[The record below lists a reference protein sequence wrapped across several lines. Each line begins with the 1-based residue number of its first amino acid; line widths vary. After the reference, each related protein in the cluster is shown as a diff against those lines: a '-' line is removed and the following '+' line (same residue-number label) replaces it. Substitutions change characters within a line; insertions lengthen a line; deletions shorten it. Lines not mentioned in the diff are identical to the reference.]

1 MHARLRLSPGLQWTW
16 ERSRTYWPYRMTLSL
31 RQDNLGREEEPR
43 TRKPFAGT
51 LRVANPV
58 WQSRASSQKR
68 VLRGEGRPSLRSV
81 DSQIRGRVIEPRK
94 FQTPGALVVDISG
107 GRVGRVS
114 LGPIER
120 DRSYRGRRARTMI
133 IRVPQ
138 EPGRPDRFHREFRLG
153 NPEPT
158 TPRCPRSCVAIAGN
172 KHDATGGI
180 AKRRQRSAARWAVG
194 SRSVP

>member
-1 MHARLRLSPGLQWTW
+1 MGLDSRDQSGG
-16 ERSRTYWPYRMTLSL
+16 RSRIRAPVFPAQLSTKRLWECRITEGSTL
-31 RQDNLGREEEPR
+31 RQANLGREEEPR

-81 DSQIRGRVIEPRK
+81 DSQIKGRVIEPRK
-94 FQTPGALVVDISG
+94 TQTSGAFVVVRSG

-120 DRSYRGRRARTMI
+120 DRSYRGRARTMI

-138 EPGRPDRFHREFRLG
+138 GPGRPDRFHRVFRFG
-153 NPEPT
+153 SPEPT
-158 TPRCPRSCVAIAGN
+158 TPRCPRSCVAIVGS

-180 AKRRQRSAARWAVG
+180 AKRRPELSG
-194 SRSVP
+194 

>member
-1 MHARLRLSPGLQWTW
+1 MAD
-16 ERSRTYWPYRMTLSL
+16 SRQITMTL
-31 RQDNLGREEEPR
+31 RQDSLGREEEPR
-43 TRKPFAGT
+43 TPKPFVGA
-51 LRVANPV
+51 LRVSNPV

-68 VLRGEGRPSLRSV
+68 VLRGEGRPSPRSV

-94 FQTPGALVVDISG
+94 FQTSGAFVVVRSG

-133 IRVPQ
+133 IKAPQ
-138 EPGRPDRFHREFRLG
+138 EPGRPDRFHREFRFG
-153 NPEPT
+153 SPEPT
-158 TPRCPRSCVAIAGN
+158 TPRCPRSCVAIAGS

-180 AKRRQRSAARWAVG
+180 AKRRQRSAARRTVG